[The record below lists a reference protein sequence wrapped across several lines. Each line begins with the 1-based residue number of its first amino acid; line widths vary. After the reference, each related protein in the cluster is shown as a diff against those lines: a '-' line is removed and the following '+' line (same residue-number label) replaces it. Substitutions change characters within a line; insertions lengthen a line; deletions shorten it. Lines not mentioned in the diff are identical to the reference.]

1 MIENSTPHERLIR
14 AFSHFAPLSR
24 RDEEAI
30 QALPI
35 DEREI
40 PASTY
45 LVREGQKP
53 QRCAFLVSGLCYRQR
68 LTINGH
74 RSIVALRL
82 PGDFID
88 SQNLFLEESDHDVVA
103 LTRAIVIELDISD
116 LRSLVGAHPTINQ
129 ALWREGLVEASISR
143 EWLLN
148 VGRRDAHERV
158 AHLLCE
164 ISARLEASGHA
175 RELTYELP
183 MTQEQLGDALGLTA
197 VHINRVLKGL
207 EKDGLI
213 RRRKREVA
221 IADWQQL
228 RRLADFNDRYLH
240 FGTGS

>member
-1 MIENSTPHERLIR
+1 MIENDAPHLRLSR
-14 AFSHFAPLSR
+14 AFSRFSELG
-24 RDEEAI
+24 DDGLKAI
-30 QALPI
+30 RAMPVE
-35 DEREI
+35 EREI

-53 QRCAFLVSGLCYRQR
+53 QRCAFLVSGFCYRQK
-68 LTINGH
+68 LTIDGH
-74 RSIVALRL
+74 RSIVALQV

-103 LTRAIVIELDISD
+103 LTRTIVVDMELND
-116 LRSLVGAHPTINQ
+116 LRQLVGAHPSINR

-164 ISARLEASGHA
+164 ISARLEAAGHA

-240 FGTGS
+240 FGSVS